1 MGFRLFTFLIV
12 FGAST
17 LVSTE
22 KFRYDGYHVISVN
35 IENESHRELVE
46 QLDGTLNDVQLLE
59 MAIVNRKAVLVVG
72 PNELF
77 EVENMF
83 LSGGLD
89 YQVETNNLQK

>member
-1 MGFRLFTFLIV
+1 MGFRLITFLVV
-12 FGAST
+12 FGVSA

-46 QLDGTLNDVQLLE
+46 RLDATMNEVQVLDT
-59 MAIVNRKAVLVVG
+59 AIVNRKAVLVVG

-77 EVENMF
+77 EVENVF
-83 LSGGLD
+83 LSEGLE